1 MDPII
6 VAQKV
11 LELAEEDDYE
21 GILNLAAPNAQN
33 KINKT
38 SDPNLIRKYYLKIS
52 LLIHPDK
59 LGKKFPDA
67 TKAFQALVRA
77 FESITRPEISLEE
90 ETSRG
95 RKTRGGS
102 SEAPLAISRSNENC
116 FRTRIFCP
124 RCKQPW
130 NENTLDGNPDYCYNF
145 LMTGLKQY
153 YCSTCLCEFGC
164 MTAIHLCPFCR
175 KQFEYHPYNYHTQ
188 IQCPHPSCQR
198 TFGFYLYHVSDRIL
212 KEMKKTIKDELE
224 QKLKAKEAKQRRNAR
239 SKQRNVS
246 SSITDLETSAFLFGL
261 SDLCPL
267 CGEDFTEMEFNEES
281 IRWHL
286 MDCQQDNQKR
296 SQYKAKK
303 EKQANKLQE
312 KEMKD
317 EEQDAIQSEA
327 AWQLLGS
334 QNTQLYLLNE
344 NQLQREVQRRGILNN
359 ISGTAS
365 NSKLAIPSS
374 KDDLIDLLV
383 NDSIHNDS
391 EEEEEEDQKKI
402 TDQTKTSKSSRKRKA
417 IEDLSNNQDTKSTA
431 LVAKSYQQE
440 TKAIT
445 TSSKKAKTRKA
456 KIDVDSLPS
465 NLQSLSIDRLKSILI
480 SHGLKKLI
488 FSGIS
493 KSDLIDI
500 IEEEIH
506 GNHDDD

>member
-1 MDPII
+1 MI
-6 VAQKV
+6 QNLFKKQQ
-11 LELAEEDDYE
+11 LAKE
-21 GILNLAAPNAQN
+21 
-33 KINKT
+33 
-38 SDPNLIRKYYLKIS
+38 
-52 LLIHPDK
+52 
-59 LGKKFPDA
+59 
-67 TKAFQALVRA
+67 V
-77 FESITRPEISLEE
+77 
-90 ETSRG
+90 
-95 RKTRGGS
+95 
-102 SEAPLAISRSNENC
+102 EAN
-116 FRTRIFCP
+116 
-124 RCKQPW
+124 
-130 NENTLDGNPDYCYNF
+130 
-145 LMTGLKQY
+145 
-153 YCSTCLCEFGC
+153 
-164 MTAIHLCPFCR
+164 
-175 KQFEYHPYNYHTQ
+175 
-188 IQCPHPSCQR
+188 
-198 TFGFYLYHVSDRIL
+198 
-212 KEMKKTIKDELE
+212 
-224 QKLKAKEAKQRRNAR
+224 KAKEAKQRRNAR

-391 EEEEEEDQKKI
+391 EEEEEDQKKI

-445 TSSKKAKTRKA
+445 TSRKKAKTRKA

-506 GNHDDD
+506 GNNDDD